1 MNIDKKTCINIGI
14 VAFLLYLAIH
24 YWDGLVGLF
33 NLFLAAAGTLINGAI
48 IAYVLNILMRFYERH
63 MAPNTKKKVWNA
75 MRRPVCMALAFLT
88 LVAVIV
94 ALIQI
99 ILPQL
104 ISCVQVLLSSL
115 PGVLRQMYDK
125 LMENPTIAALMVDYN
140 LVLPATE
147 QEWREII
154 ERAAN
159 LLFNGA
165 GNVVNTAV
173 SFTTSL
179 VGSIL
184 SLLMSLIFTF
194 NILIGKETLQRQS
207 RNLLHRVLGDTRMAR
222 AMHIISTLDDCFHN
236 YIVGQCTEAVILGT
250 LCTIGMMLLR
260 LDYALMLGTFVGMMA
275 LIPIIGPYIGAA
287 VGCIMLFS
295 ISPAKSLE
303 LKHTIKLIREL
314 TSEIDEIENE
324 IKIIM
329 DEIHSPILSI
339 PGINYRMGAM
349 ILAEI
354 GDFSRFDS
362 PDKIL
367 AYAGMSPSTYQSGQ
381 LDNCYSHM
389 EKRGSRYLRY
399 ALYNATKYVCHWD
412 ESFGAYLAKKRTEG
426 KHYNVALSHAAKKL
440 VRTIY
445 AMEKSGRVY
454 NKAA

>member
-14 VAFLLYLAIH
+14 VTFLLYLAIH

-63 MAPNTKKKVWNA
+63 MAPTTKKKVWNA

-207 RNLLHRVLGDTRMAR
+207 RNLLHRVLGYADGACHAHHLNAGR
-222 AMHIISTLDDCFHN
+222 
-236 YIVGQCTEAVILGT
+236 
-250 LCTIGMMLLR
+250 LL
-260 LDYALMLGTFVGMMA
+260 
-275 LIPIIGPYIGAA
+275 P
-287 VGCIMLFS
+287 
-295 ISPAKSLE
+295 
-303 LKHTIKLIREL
+303 
-314 TSEIDEIENE
+314 
-324 IKIIM
+324 
-329 DEIHSPILSI
+329 
-339 PGINYRMGAM
+339 
-349 ILAEI
+349 
-354 GDFSRFDS
+354 
-362 PDKIL
+362 
-367 AYAGMSPSTYQSGQ
+367 
-381 LDNCYSHM
+381 
-389 EKRGSRYLRY
+389 
-399 ALYNATKYVCHWD
+399 
-412 ESFGAYLAKKRTEG
+412 
-426 KHYNVALSHAAKKL
+426 
-440 VRTIY
+440 
-445 AMEKSGRVY
+445 
-454 NKAA
+454 

>member
-14 VAFLLYLAIH
+14 VTFLLYLAIH

-207 RNLLHRVLGDTRMAR
+207 RNLLAPR
-222 AMHIISTLDDCFHN
+222 
-236 YIVGQCTEAVILGT
+236 
-250 LCTIGMMLLR
+250 
-260 LDYALMLGTFVGMMA
+260 
-275 LIPIIGPYIGAA
+275 
-287 VGCIMLFS
+287 
-295 ISPAKSLE
+295 
-303 LKHTIKLIREL
+303 
-314 TSEIDEIENE
+314 
-324 IKIIM
+324 
-329 DEIHSPILSI
+329 
-339 PGINYRMGAM
+339 
-349 ILAEI
+349 
-354 GDFSRFDS
+354 
-362 PDKIL
+362 
-367 AYAGMSPSTYQSGQ
+367 SG
-381 LDNCYSHM
+381 
-389 EKRGSRYLRY
+389 
-399 ALYNATKYVCHWD
+399 
-412 ESFGAYLAKKRTEG
+412 
-426 KHYNVALSHAAKKL
+426 
-440 VRTIY
+440 
-445 AMEKSGRVY
+445 
-454 NKAA
+454 

>member
-303 LKHTIKLIREL
+303 FLIYLFLLQQVEGNLIYPHTVGSKLKLPGLWVLAAVLIGGGMMGISGMVL
-314 TSEIDEIENE
+314 FLSL
-324 IKIIM
+324 
-329 DEIHSPILSI
+329 IHI
-339 PGINYRMGAM
+339 
-349 ILAEI
+349 
-354 GDFSRFDS
+354 
-362 PDKIL
+362 
-367 AYAGMSPSTYQSGQ
+367 
-381 LDNCYSHM
+381 
-389 EKRGSRYLRY
+389 
-399 ALYNATKYVCHWD
+399 
-412 ESFGAYLAKKRTEG
+412 
-426 KHYNVALSHAAKKL
+426 
-440 VRTIY
+440 
-445 AMEKSGRVY
+445 
-454 NKAA
+454 

>member
-14 VAFLLYLAIH
+14 VTFLLYLAIH

-63 MAPNTKKKVWNA
+63 MAPTTKKKVWNA

-250 LCTIGMMLLR
+250 LCTIGMTLLR

-303 LKHTIKLIREL
+303 FLISLFLLQQVQKGHPVSGAADQVDAQGLCLVSVGLDIAAAGGHHGAGTAPPGPADHLAGFFVADGGNGTGIDDVSVGTVLKVHQLVAPAAQL
-314 TSEIDEIENE
+314 LL
-324 IKIIM
+324 
-329 DEIHSPILSI
+329 HGL
-339 PGINYRMGAM
+339 GLVLVH
-349 ILAEI
+349 LAAQRVN
-354 GDFSRFDS
+354 GSSHGDS
-362 PDKIL
+362 PC
-367 AYAGMSPSTYQSGQ
+367 T
-381 LDNCYSHM
+381 
-389 EKRGSRYLRY
+389 
-399 ALYNATKYVCHWD
+399 
-412 ESFGAYLAKKRTEG
+412 F
-426 KHYNVALSHAAKKL
+426 
-440 VRTIY
+440 
-445 AMEKSGRVY
+445 RV
-454 NKAA
+454 NSV

>member
-14 VAFLLYLAIH
+14 VTFLLYLAIH

-115 PGVLRQMYDK
+115 PGVLCQMYDK

-194 NILIGKETLQRQS
+194 NILIGK
-207 RNLLHRVLGDTRMAR
+207 
-222 AMHIISTLDDCFHN
+222 
-236 YIVGQCTEAVILGT
+236 
-250 LCTIGMMLLR
+250 
-260 LDYALMLGTFVGMMA
+260 
-275 LIPIIGPYIGAA
+275 
-287 VGCIMLFS
+287 
-295 ISPAKSLE
+295 
-303 LKHTIKLIREL
+303 
-314 TSEIDEIENE
+314 
-324 IKIIM
+324 
-329 DEIHSPILSI
+329 
-339 PGINYRMGAM
+339 
-349 ILAEI
+349 
-354 GDFSRFDS
+354 
-362 PDKIL
+362 
-367 AYAGMSPSTYQSGQ
+367 
-381 LDNCYSHM
+381 
-389 EKRGSRYLRY
+389 
-399 ALYNATKYVCHWD
+399 
-412 ESFGAYLAKKRTEG
+412 
-426 KHYNVALSHAAKKL
+426 
-440 VRTIY
+440 
-445 AMEKSGRVY
+445 
-454 NKAA
+454 

>member
-173 SFTTSL
+173 SFTTS
-179 VGSIL
+179 VIGSIL

-250 LCTIGMMLLR
+250 LCTIGMTLLR
-260 LDYALMLGTFVGMMA
+260 LDYAGYVRRHDGADSDYRPVHWRSGRLHHALLDFACKGTGIPDLPLPAPAGRGQPDLPPHGRQQIEAAGIVGA
-275 LIPIIGPYIGAA
+275 GGSADWRRHDGHLRHGTVRPADGGAVSA
-287 VGCIMLFS
+287 G
-295 ISPAKSLE
+295 
-303 LKHTIKLIREL
+303 
-314 TSEIDEIENE
+314 
-324 IKIIM
+324 
-329 DEIHSPILSI
+329 
-339 PGINYRMGAM
+339 GRMGA
-349 ILAEI
+349 
-354 GDFSRFDS
+354 
-362 PDKIL
+362 P
-367 AYAGMSPSTYQSGQ
+367 
-381 LDNCYSHM
+381 
-389 EKRGSRYLRY
+389 
-399 ALYNATKYVCHWD
+399 
-412 ESFGAYLAKKRTEG
+412 
-426 KHYNVALSHAAKKL
+426 
-440 VRTIY
+440 
-445 AMEKSGRVY
+445 
-454 NKAA
+454 

>member
-14 VAFLLYLAIH
+14 VTFLLYLAIH

-250 LCTIGMMLLR
+250 LCTIGMM
-260 LDYALMLGTFVGMMA
+260 A

-303 LKHTIKLIREL
+303 FLIYLFLLQQVEGNLIYPHTVGSKLKLPGLWVLAAVLIGGGMMGISGMVLFVPL
-314 TSEIDEIENE
+314 T
-324 IKIIM
+324 
-329 DEIHSPILSI
+329 
-339 PGINYRMGAM
+339 A
-349 ILAEI
+349 
-354 GDFSRFDS
+354 
-362 PDKIL
+362 
-367 AYAGMSPSTYQSGQ
+367 
-381 LDNCYSHM
+381 
-389 EKRGSRYLRY
+389 
-399 ALYNATKYVCHWD
+399 ALYRLVGEWVRRDPRLVKSA
-412 ESFGAYLAKKRTEG
+412 EKK
-426 KHYNVALSHAAKKL
+426 A
-440 VRTIY
+440 
-445 AMEKSGRVY
+445 
-454 NKAA
+454 

>member
-14 VAFLLYLAIH
+14 VVFLLYLAIH

-207 RNLLHRVLGDTRMAR
+207 RNLLHRVLGDTRMACDAHPLNAGR
-222 AMHIISTLDDCFHN
+222 
-236 YIVGQCTEAVILGT
+236 
-250 LCTIGMMLLR
+250 LL
-260 LDYALMLGTFVGMMA
+260 
-275 LIPIIGPYIGAA
+275 P
-287 VGCIMLFS
+287 
-295 ISPAKSLE
+295 
-303 LKHTIKLIREL
+303 
-314 TSEIDEIENE
+314 
-324 IKIIM
+324 
-329 DEIHSPILSI
+329 
-339 PGINYRMGAM
+339 
-349 ILAEI
+349 
-354 GDFSRFDS
+354 
-362 PDKIL
+362 
-367 AYAGMSPSTYQSGQ
+367 
-381 LDNCYSHM
+381 
-389 EKRGSRYLRY
+389 
-399 ALYNATKYVCHWD
+399 
-412 ESFGAYLAKKRTEG
+412 
-426 KHYNVALSHAAKKL
+426 
-440 VRTIY
+440 
-445 AMEKSGRVY
+445 
-454 NKAA
+454 

>member
-14 VAFLLYLAIH
+14 VTFLLYLAIH

-115 PGVLRQMYDK
+115 PGVLRKMYDK

-207 RNLLHRVLGDTRMAR
+207 RN
-222 AMHIISTLDDCFHN
+222 F
-236 YIVGQCTEAVILGT
+236 
-250 LCTIGMMLLR
+250 
-260 LDYALMLGTFVGMMA
+260 
-275 LIPIIGPYIGAA
+275 AA
-287 VGCIMLFS
+287 
-295 ISPAKSLE
+295 P
-303 LKHTIKLIREL
+303 R
-314 TSEIDEIENE
+314 
-324 IKIIM
+324 
-329 DEIHSPILSI
+329 
-339 PGINYRMGAM
+339 
-349 ILAEI
+349 
-354 GDFSRFDS
+354 
-362 PDKIL
+362 
-367 AYAGMSPSTYQSGQ
+367 SG
-381 LDNCYSHM
+381 
-389 EKRGSRYLRY
+389 
-399 ALYNATKYVCHWD
+399 
-412 ESFGAYLAKKRTEG
+412 
-426 KHYNVALSHAAKKL
+426 
-440 VRTIY
+440 
-445 AMEKSGRVY
+445 
-454 NKAA
+454 

>member
-14 VAFLLYLAIH
+14 VTFLLYLAIH

-303 LKHTIKLIREL
+303 FLIYLFLLQQVEGNLIYPHTVGGKLKLPGLWVLAAVLIGGGMMGISGMVLFVPL
-314 TSEIDEIENE
+314 T
-324 IKIIM
+324 
-329 DEIHSPILSI
+329 
-339 PGINYRMGAM
+339 A
-349 ILAEI
+349 
-354 GDFSRFDS
+354 
-362 PDKIL
+362 
-367 AYAGMSPSTYQSGQ
+367 
-381 LDNCYSHM
+381 
-389 EKRGSRYLRY
+389 
-399 ALYNATKYVCHWD
+399 ALYRLVGEWVRRDPRLVKSA
-412 ESFGAYLAKKRTEG
+412 EKK
-426 KHYNVALSHAAKKL
+426 A
-440 VRTIY
+440 
-445 AMEKSGRVY
+445 
-454 NKAA
+454 

>member
-154 ERAAN
+154 ERAESA
-159 LLFNGA
+159 
-165 GNVVNTAV
+165 
-173 SFTTSL
+173 
-179 VGSIL
+179 
-184 SLLMSLIFTF
+184 
-194 NILIGKETLQRQS
+194 LQR
-207 RNLLHRVLGDTRMAR
+207 R
-222 AMHIISTLDDCFHN
+222 
-236 YIVGQCTEAVILGT
+236 GQCRQHGSQLHHLA
-250 LCTIGMMLLR
+250 CR
-260 LDYALMLGTFVGMMA
+260 LD
-275 LIPIIGPYIGAA
+275 
-287 VGCIMLFS
+287 
-295 ISPAKSLE
+295 SL
-303 LKHTIKLIREL
+303 
-314 TSEIDEIENE
+314 
-324 IKIIM
+324 
-329 DEIHSPILSI
+329 P
-339 PGINYRMGAM
+339 P
-349 ILAEI
+349 
-354 GDFSRFDS
+354 
-362 PDKIL
+362 
-367 AYAGMSPSTYQSGQ
+367 
-381 LDNCYSHM
+381 
-389 EKRGSRYLRY
+389 
-399 ALYNATKYVCHWD
+399 
-412 ESFGAYLAKKRTEG
+412 
-426 KHYNVALSHAAKKL
+426 NVADFHLQHSHRQRDTPAPEPQFAAPC
-440 VRTIY
+440 
-445 AMEKSGRVY
+445 SG
-454 NKAA
+454 

>member
-1 MNIDKKTCINIGI
+1 MNIDKKTCINMGI
-14 VAFLLYLAIH
+14 VVFLLYLAIH

-194 NILIGKETLQRQS
+194 NILIGKETVSYTHL
-207 RNLLHRVLGDTRMAR
+207 
-222 AMHIISTLDDCFHN
+222 TLP
-236 YIVGQCTEAVILGT
+236 T
-250 LCTIGMMLLR
+250 
-260 LDYALMLGTFVGMMA
+260 
-275 LIPIIGPYIGAA
+275 
-287 VGCIMLFS
+287 
-295 ISPAKSLE
+295 KLE
-303 LKHTIKLIREL
+303 
-314 TSEIDEIENE
+314 
-324 IKIIM
+324 
-329 DEIHSPILSI
+329 
-339 PGINYRMGAM
+339 
-349 ILAEI
+349 
-354 GDFSRFDS
+354 
-362 PDKIL
+362 
-367 AYAGMSPSTYQSGQ
+367 
-381 LDNCYSHM
+381 
-389 EKRGSRYLRY
+389 
-399 ALYNATKYVCHWD
+399 V
-412 ESFGAYLAKKRTEG
+412 
-426 KHYNVALSHAAKKL
+426 
-440 VRTIY
+440 
-445 AMEKSGRVY
+445 
-454 NKAA
+454 

>member
-1 MNIDKKTCINIGI
+1 MNIDKRTCINIGI

-48 IAYVLNILMRFYERH
+48 IAYVLNILMRFYEQH
-63 MAPNTKKKVWNA
+63 MAPKTKKKVWNA

-207 RNLLHRVLGDTRMAR
+207 RNLLAPR
-222 AMHIISTLDDCFHN
+222 
-236 YIVGQCTEAVILGT
+236 
-250 LCTIGMMLLR
+250 
-260 LDYALMLGTFVGMMA
+260 
-275 LIPIIGPYIGAA
+275 
-287 VGCIMLFS
+287 
-295 ISPAKSLE
+295 
-303 LKHTIKLIREL
+303 
-314 TSEIDEIENE
+314 
-324 IKIIM
+324 
-329 DEIHSPILSI
+329 
-339 PGINYRMGAM
+339 
-349 ILAEI
+349 
-354 GDFSRFDS
+354 
-362 PDKIL
+362 
-367 AYAGMSPSTYQSGQ
+367 SG
-381 LDNCYSHM
+381 
-389 EKRGSRYLRY
+389 
-399 ALYNATKYVCHWD
+399 
-412 ESFGAYLAKKRTEG
+412 
-426 KHYNVALSHAAKKL
+426 
-440 VRTIY
+440 
-445 AMEKSGRVY
+445 
-454 NKAA
+454 

>member
-75 MRRPVCMALAFLT
+75 LRRPVCMALAFLT

-184 SLLMSLIFTF
+184 SPPDVADFH
-194 NILIGKETLQRQS
+194 LQHSHRQ
-207 RNLLHRVLGDTRMAR
+207 RDTPAPEPQ
-222 AMHIISTLDDCFHN
+222 F
-236 YIVGQCTEAVILGT
+236 
-250 LCTIGMMLLR
+250 
-260 LDYALMLGTFVGMMA
+260 
-275 LIPIIGPYIGAA
+275 AA
-287 VGCIMLFS
+287 
-295 ISPAKSLE
+295 P
-303 LKHTIKLIREL
+303 R
-314 TSEIDEIENE
+314 
-324 IKIIM
+324 
-329 DEIHSPILSI
+329 
-339 PGINYRMGAM
+339 
-349 ILAEI
+349 
-354 GDFSRFDS
+354 
-362 PDKIL
+362 
-367 AYAGMSPSTYQSGQ
+367 SG
-381 LDNCYSHM
+381 
-389 EKRGSRYLRY
+389 
-399 ALYNATKYVCHWD
+399 
-412 ESFGAYLAKKRTEG
+412 
-426 KHYNVALSHAAKKL
+426 
-440 VRTIY
+440 
-445 AMEKSGRVY
+445 
-454 NKAA
+454 

>member
-14 VAFLLYLAIH
+14 VTFLLYLAIH

-48 IAYVLNILMRFYERH
+48 IAYVLNILIRFYERH

-184 SLLMSLIFTF
+184 SLLMSLF
-194 NILIGKETLQRQS
+194 
-207 RNLLHRVLGDTRMAR
+207 
-222 AMHIISTLDDCFHN
+222 
-236 YIVGQCTEAVILGT
+236 
-250 LCTIGMMLLR
+250 
-260 LDYALMLGTFVGMMA
+260 
-275 LIPIIGPYIGAA
+275 
-287 VGCIMLFS
+287 
-295 ISPAKSLE
+295 
-303 LKHTIKLIREL
+303 
-314 TSEIDEIENE
+314 
-324 IKIIM
+324 
-329 DEIHSPILSI
+329 
-339 PGINYRMGAM
+339 
-349 ILAEI
+349 
-354 GDFSRFDS
+354 
-362 PDKIL
+362 
-367 AYAGMSPSTYQSGQ
+367 SPSTFS
-381 LDNCYSHM
+381 SA
-389 EKRGSRYLRY
+389 KRHSSARAAICCTAFWVIRGWRVRCTSSQRWTI
-399 ALYNATKYVCHWD
+399 AFIIISSA
-412 ESFGAYLAKKRTEG
+412 SAPKR
-426 KHYNVALSHAAKKL
+426 
-440 VRTIY
+440 
-445 AMEKSGRVY
+445 
-454 NKAA
+454 

>member
-1 MNIDKKTCINIGI
+1 MNIDKKTCINMGI
-14 VAFLLYLAIH
+14 VVFLLYLAIH

-125 LMENPTIAALMVDYN
+125 LMENPTIAALMADYN

-159 LLFNGA
+159 LLFSGA

-173 SFTTSL
+173 SFTTS
-179 VGSIL
+179 VIGSIL

-207 RNLLHRVLGDTRMAR
+207 CNLLHRILGDTRMAR
-222 AMHIISTLDDCFHN
+222 ARARES
-236 YIVGQCTEAVILGT
+236 AAA
-250 LCTIGMMLLR
+250 IG
-260 LDYALMLGTFVGMMA
+260 
-275 LIPIIGPYIGAA
+275 
-287 VGCIMLFS
+287 S
-295 ISPAKSLE
+295 SPA
-303 LKHTIKLIREL
+303 
-314 TSEIDEIENE
+314 
-324 IKIIM
+324 
-329 DEIHSPILSI
+329 
-339 PGINYRMGAM
+339 A
-349 ILAEI
+349 
-354 GDFSRFDS
+354 
-362 PDKIL
+362 
-367 AYAGMSPSTYQSGQ
+367 
-381 LDNCYSHM
+381 
-389 EKRGSRYLRY
+389 
-399 ALYNATKYVCHWD
+399 
-412 ESFGAYLAKKRTEG
+412 
-426 KHYNVALSHAAKKL
+426 
-440 VRTIY
+440 
-445 AMEKSGRVY
+445 
-454 NKAA
+454 

>member
-1 MNIDKKTCINIGI
+1 MNIDKRTCINIGI

-48 IAYVLNILMRFYERH
+48 IAYVLNILMRFYEQH
-63 MAPNTKKKVWNA
+63 MAPKTKKKVWNA

-194 NILIGKETLQRQS
+194 NILIGKETLQRQKPQFAAP
-207 RNLLHRVLGDTRMAR
+207 LFWDDTRMGACGCTSSQR
-222 AMHIISTLDDCFHN
+222 WTDC
-236 YIVGQCTEAVILGT
+236 L
-250 LCTIGMMLLR
+250 
-260 LDYALMLGTFVGMMA
+260 
-275 LIPIIGPYIGAA
+275 P
-287 VGCIMLFS
+287 
-295 ISPAKSLE
+295 
-303 LKHTIKLIREL
+303 
-314 TSEIDEIENE
+314 
-324 IKIIM
+324 
-329 DEIHSPILSI
+329 
-339 PGINYRMGAM
+339 
-349 ILAEI
+349 
-354 GDFSRFDS
+354 
-362 PDKIL
+362 
-367 AYAGMSPSTYQSGQ
+367 
-381 LDNCYSHM
+381 
-389 EKRGSRYLRY
+389 
-399 ALYNATKYVCHWD
+399 
-412 ESFGAYLAKKRTEG
+412 
-426 KHYNVALSHAAKKL
+426 
-440 VRTIY
+440 
-445 AMEKSGRVY
+445 
-454 NKAA
+454 

>member
-14 VAFLLYLAIH
+14 VVFLLYLAIH

-194 NILIGKETLQRQS
+194 NILIGKGHS
-207 RNLLHRVLGDTRMAR
+207 SAR
-222 AMHIISTLDDCFHN
+222 AAIC
-236 YIVGQCTEAVILGT
+236 CTVFWVIRDGACDAHHLNAGR
-250 LCTIGMMLLR
+250 LL
-260 LDYALMLGTFVGMMA
+260 
-275 LIPIIGPYIGAA
+275 P
-287 VGCIMLFS
+287 
-295 ISPAKSLE
+295 
-303 LKHTIKLIREL
+303 
-314 TSEIDEIENE
+314 
-324 IKIIM
+324 
-329 DEIHSPILSI
+329 
-339 PGINYRMGAM
+339 
-349 ILAEI
+349 
-354 GDFSRFDS
+354 
-362 PDKIL
+362 
-367 AYAGMSPSTYQSGQ
+367 
-381 LDNCYSHM
+381 
-389 EKRGSRYLRY
+389 
-399 ALYNATKYVCHWD
+399 
-412 ESFGAYLAKKRTEG
+412 
-426 KHYNVALSHAAKKL
+426 
-440 VRTIY
+440 
-445 AMEKSGRVY
+445 
-454 NKAA
+454 

>member
-14 VAFLLYLAIH
+14 VVFLLYLAIH

-125 LMENPTIAALMVDYN
+125 LMENPTIAALMADYN

-184 SLLMSLIFTF
+184 SLLMS
-194 NILIGKETLQRQS
+194 
-207 RNLLHRVLGDTRMAR
+207 LHRVLGDTRMAR

-287 VGCIMLFS
+287 VGSIMLFS

-303 LKHTIKLIREL
+303 FLIYPHTVGSKLKLPGLWVLAAVLIGGGMMGISGMVLFVPL
-314 TSEIDEIENE
+314 T
-324 IKIIM
+324 
-329 DEIHSPILSI
+329 
-339 PGINYRMGAM
+339 A
-349 ILAEI
+349 
-354 GDFSRFDS
+354 
-362 PDKIL
+362 
-367 AYAGMSPSTYQSGQ
+367 
-381 LDNCYSHM
+381 
-389 EKRGSRYLRY
+389 
-399 ALYNATKYVCHWD
+399 ALYRLVGEWVRRDPRLVKSA
-412 ESFGAYLAKKRTEG
+412 EKK
-426 KHYNVALSHAAKKL
+426 A
-440 VRTIY
+440 
-445 AMEKSGRVY
+445 
-454 NKAA
+454 